1 MQINTRN
8 YAAEAAA
15 ATLPREPCN
24 GHPFSSFVAHG
35 QKGSSSGGGKHPPTL
50 NKFSSHEDE
59 ESDYNKRAF
68 DDPLGVS
75 SLQPIISTD
84 GEIHRMS
91 RSSRFPVQGTVDEQ
105 ANAANSR
112 WSAYKSS
119 VMQRFTSSGTIIVSV
134 NFDIVSKEP
143 KGKGKSVIAAHLEEL
158 EDPDK
163 GAREELKIISQ
174 QDYVTRLRELNGEIT
189 QAWLNNE
196 RVAAL
201 RLTVKVAKLL
211 LDTSVPQFYPTLFV
225 LVTDVMDT
233 VGNLVWERIKKK
245 AETDESSNCIGSLP
259 VNFTADDVR
268 QEAKDTCNNWFHKIG
283 SIRELLPRIYLEI
296 AILRCVHFLEK
307 SPLPTFQRLMMMAR
321 GLGDPLASAYVRL
334 YLARRGLAM
343 IPLESDYLVSG
354 LKDYLVL
361 FRRVLSGDFDKSIF
375 IAGIQ
380 RQLHFSLVEP
390 VIEWIMQC
398 IFMQAD
404 QEAIV
409 SLVETFNQWNH
420 QGFHDKL
427 GIESECYL
435 VSSVLHY
442 LLKELPSTFVGNN
455 ALKLSKMVKSC
466 KDSSMSQ
473 HLNYILLGTKL
484 CQCNSPREL
493 RLLVLNDIWKVV
505 TEFSSLLEYLAV
517 ADVFIEYALQC
528 CSDNE
533 LKVMLHDIIV
543 HVRKSNVNDEAL
555 SFLESIIFKLVTYY
569 VDLAQVLTLDHFVE
583 ILDVFYGDIQ
593 KRVYKHVLSMV
604 SRSYDTIKDP
614 VTRNFSFEVSR
625 VLHDSLDSLSSDD
638 DRRQITRMISRFV
651 QLVDFGRDVEQHLT
665 FLVDCRSKFANMDP
679 VREVVVH
686 ASNRLAATTFQ
697 GSKSFHNRGTIDFVK
712 ACITFNEITIP
723 SINNAFVRLHL
734 YVETAEVALLNALF
748 SHTEGLLKIAITS
761 LQDIQVENDVKSGE
775 SEDVI
780 SFLRK
785 LLAFLIVVPG
795 NSGFGALY
803 LLRGIS
809 NLIENEQW
817 LANGW
822 HKVRAFCG
830 ILSTTTALAQ
840 EQLPYHV
847 ANDHVSSNDELFF
860 GDTAY
865 QEDIASTANFIAEK
879 ILHAL
884 DEIDDSEQKGHQLLE
899 VSSTFLQAFSVSF
912 LICDE
917 IKKRCTMLIRTAAS
931 MLALNNEFLL
941 STIAFAST
949 KGVEISLSG

>member
-119 VMQRFTSSGTIIVSV
+119 VMQRFTTSGTIIVSV
-134 NFDIVSKEP
+134 NFNIVSKEP

-163 GAREELKIISQ
+163 GAREEVKIISQ

-225 LVTDVMDT
+225 WVTDVMDT

-321 GLGDPLASAYVRL
+321 GLGDPLASAHVRL

-343 IPLESDYLVSG
+343 IPLESEYLVSG

-409 SLVETFNQWNH
+409 SLVETFNQWNY
-420 QGFHDKL
+420 QGFQDKL

-528 CSDNE
+528 CSDNK

-569 VDLAQVLTLDHFVE
+569 VDLAQVLTL
-583 ILDVFYGDIQ
+583 
-593 KRVYKHVLSMV
+593 
-604 SRSYDTIKDP
+604 
-614 VTRNFSFEVSR
+614 
-625 VLHDSLDSLSSDD
+625 
-638 DRRQITRMISRFV
+638 
-651 QLVDFGRDVEQHLT
+651 VDFGRDVEQHLT

-679 VREVVVH
+679 VRGH
-686 ASNRLAATTFQ
+686 YMDCSR
-697 GSKSFHNRGTIDFVK
+697 
-712 ACITFNEITIP
+712 
-723 SINNAFVRLHL
+723 
-734 YVETAEVALLNALF
+734 
-748 SHTEGLLKIAITS
+748 
-761 LQDIQVENDVKSGE
+761 
-775 SEDVI
+775 EDVP
-780 SFLRK
+780 
-785 LLAFLIVVPG
+785 VV
-795 NSGFGALY
+795 
-803 LLRGIS
+803 
-809 NLIENEQW
+809 
-817 LANGW
+817 
-822 HKVRAFCG
+822 
-830 ILSTTTALAQ
+830 
-840 EQLPYHV
+840 
-847 ANDHVSSNDELFF
+847 LFF
-860 GDTAY
+860 
-865 QEDIASTANFIAEK
+865 
-879 ILHAL
+879 
-884 DEIDDSEQKGHQLLE
+884 
-899 VSSTFLQAFSVSF
+899 
-912 LICDE
+912 
-917 IKKRCTMLIRTAAS
+917 
-931 MLALNNEFLL
+931 
-941 STIAFAST
+941 
-949 KGVEISLSG
+949 